1 MHSLACHC
9 LLAGKTNWISHALN
23 TNHYVAKNI
32 NAKCNAELN
41 AKGCSNNTNNYNYN
55 FLCFNDFIFALNETI
70 IVLFVRFSYIN
81 YVNRKT
87 STKKVSFDIKMDP
100 SNIILEDSVD
110 GDNDDCNRKQVKVS
124 PTKLKSVETKKRL
137 IL

>member
-1 MHSLACHC
+1 MP
-9 LLAGKTNWISHALN
+9 
-23 TNHYVAKNI
+23 
-32 NAKCNAELN
+32 
-41 AKGCSNNTNNYNYN
+41 
-55 FLCFNDFIFALNETI
+55 
-70 IVLFVRFSYIN
+70 RFSYIN

-124 PTKLKSVETKKRL
+124 PTKIKSLETKKRL
-137 IL
+137 ILWKPFLLIPEKMMDWGQRGRFDTTKNML

>member
-1 MHSLACHC
+1 MP
-9 LLAGKTNWISHALN
+9 
-23 TNHYVAKNI
+23 
-32 NAKCNAELN
+32 
-41 AKGCSNNTNNYNYN
+41 
-55 FLCFNDFIFALNETI
+55 
-70 IVLFVRFSYIN
+70 RFSYIN

-124 PTKLKSVETKKRL
+124 PTKLKSLETKKRL
-137 IL
+137 ILWKPFLLISEKIGGVGVGEIVLTHKKNML